1 MPIGVKP
8 RRRDMTT
15 RHRCRHERGIVTGI
29 DGSIGTGTGTGAGA
43 GATTAAATKPSRSR
57 TAADLPSY
65 F

>member
-15 RHRCRHERGIVTGI
+15 RHRCRHERGIVIGI
-29 DGSIGTGTGTGAGA
+29 DGSIGTGTGAGA